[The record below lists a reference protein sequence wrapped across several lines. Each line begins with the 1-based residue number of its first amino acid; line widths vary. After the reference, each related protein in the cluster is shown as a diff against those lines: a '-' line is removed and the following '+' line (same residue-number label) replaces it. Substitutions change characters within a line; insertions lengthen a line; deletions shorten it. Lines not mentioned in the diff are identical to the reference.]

1 MSWDTPQSI
10 RIECDRLFREVLNDP
25 NEAIIEGLN
34 TSFGHESGTLVEKWT
49 KSKLIKE
56 EQLSERVFFPDE
68 FLTKV
73 FTTIGKD
80 ETKIEQFLEKTWW
93 GFKFGKDRLLV
104 TQKQINDFISGEKI
118 ERWQQEAGDIIVFYG
133 NDLQADLNSILMV
146 NVKSHNEARASRPP
160 NIISAERLMKFFVSV
175 FERQDFMEILDKTNY
190 WFIGVG
196 YRVQDGIAKAIR
208 ADIRDLFKLDLMKI
222 PQINFDAAIQI
233 QWHVRDMVE
242 KSEQDKLLF
251 IQDMMKTLV
260 IQWGIHS
267 DRKGKKYKAAM
278 QTINE
283 KVDSRRD

>member
-175 FERQDFMEILDKTNY
+175 AL
-190 WFIGVG
+190 
-196 YRVQDGIAKAIR
+196 
-208 ADIRDLFKLDLMKI
+208 
-222 PQINFDAAIQI
+222 
-233 QWHVRDMVE
+233 VRN
-242 KSEQDKLLF
+242 S
-251 IQDMMKTLV
+251 
-260 IQWGIHS
+260 
-267 DRKGKKYKAAM
+267 
-278 QTINE
+278 
-283 KVDSRRD
+283 